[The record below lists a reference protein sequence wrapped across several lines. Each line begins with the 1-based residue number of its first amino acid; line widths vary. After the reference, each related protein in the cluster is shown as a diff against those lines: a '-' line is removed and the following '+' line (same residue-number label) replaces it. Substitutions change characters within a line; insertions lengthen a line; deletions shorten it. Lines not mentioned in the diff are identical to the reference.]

1 MDLEDAVKIEQGLPV
16 ALGATW
22 NGRGPDLARL
32 PAFLLEGA
40 APPA

>member
-1 MDLEDAVKIEQGLPV
+1 MDLENAVRIEQDLPV
-16 ALGATW
+16 AIGATW
-22 NGRGPDLARL
+22 NGRGPDFARL